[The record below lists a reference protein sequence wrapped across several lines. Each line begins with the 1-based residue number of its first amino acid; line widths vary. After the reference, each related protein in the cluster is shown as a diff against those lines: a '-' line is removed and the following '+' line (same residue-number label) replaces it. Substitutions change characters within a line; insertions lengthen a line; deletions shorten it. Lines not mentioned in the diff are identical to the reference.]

1 MVTKINYGRKEEI
14 KMDKNLHIKIF
25 ESMVKARLFEERQ
38 LQLYHEAKIRG
49 YLHPGIGNEAAEAG
63 IVAALKNDD
72 IIYPTHRGH
81 GIFAIKGADMGKVLA
96 ELMGRSDGYCSGLG
110 GSCHLAAPQ
119 VRQVQ
124 GILGAQIPIAAGEAL
139 AIKLLGEKKV
149 VLCIFGDGAANNGT
163 FHEGLNM
170 ASIWKLPVIYVCIN
184 NLYAVAFSFYNSTS
198 VKSNALRAR
207 GYSMPGYDI
216 DGTDYEIV
224 YKTVK
229 KAAERARNGQGPSL
243 IEAKTTRVKGHH
255 PNDSGSYRTKEELEQ
270 VKKKDPIKKAI
281 RKLKRL
287 NILDSN
293 EIDKIYQKTKEDIED
308 AVTYANNSPLPSID
322 EFVKYCKQTLI

>member
-1 MVTKINYGRKEEI
+1 MVIKI
-14 KMDKNLHIKIF
+14 DKNLHIKIF
-25 ESMVKARLFEERQ
+25 ESMVKARLFEEKQ
-38 LQLYHEAKIRG
+38 LQLYHEAKIVG

-81 GIFAIKGADMGKVLA
+81 GIFAMRGADMGKVLA
-96 ELMGRSDGYCSGLG
+96 ELMGRRDGYCSGLG

-124 GILGAQIPIAAGEAL
+124 GILGAQIPLSVGEAL

-149 VLCIFGDGAANNGT
+149 VLCTFGDGAANNGT

-170 ASIWKLPVIYVCIN
+170 ASIWKLPVIFVCVN
-184 NLYAVAFSFYNSTS
+184 NLYAVAFNFNNSTS
-198 VKSNALRAR
+198 VKSNALRAK
-207 GYSMPGYDI
+207 GYSMPGHDI

-229 KAAERARNGQGPSL
+229 EAADRARSGQGPSL
-243 IEAKTTRVKGHH
+243 IEVKTTRVKGHH
-255 PNDSGSYRTKEELEQ
+255 PNDPGSYRTKEELEK
-270 VKKKDPIKKAI
+270 VKKRDPIKKAI
-281 RKLKRL
+281 RKLTRL

-293 EIDKIYQKTKEDIED
+293 KIDKIYQKIKEDIED

-322 EFVKYCKQTLI
+322 EFVKYCKQTLR